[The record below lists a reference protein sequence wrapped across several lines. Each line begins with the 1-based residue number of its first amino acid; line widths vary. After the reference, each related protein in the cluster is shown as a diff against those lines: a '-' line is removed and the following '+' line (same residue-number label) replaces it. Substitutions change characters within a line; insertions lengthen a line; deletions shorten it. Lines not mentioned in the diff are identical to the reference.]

1 MSEQEWSGDFGD
13 KYHARNRVDWRKRIK
28 FWSQIL
34 ELTGARSV
42 WEWGCG
48 PGWNL
53 SAIQAGADWP
63 VFCVGTEC
71 NPTAINQAQMAALS
85 VDQFGLDDEDVC
97 ELVCTVGALIHVDPE
112 TVQDVMRM
120 LVDHSSDYV
129 LCVEYES
136 PKPRPIKYRGRENML
151 WAQPFARMY
160 EGMGLKMVMQADAGE
175 GFDDCTATLLRK
187 P

>member
-1 MSEQEWSGDFGD
+1 MSEQEWSSDFGD

-28 FWSQIL
+28 FWQQIL
-34 ELTGARSV
+34 DLTGARSV

-53 SAIQAGADWP
+53 SAIKAGADWP
-63 VFCVGTEC
+63 VEVYGTEC
-71 NPTAINQAQMAALS
+71 NESAVEQALS
-85 VDQFGLDDEDVC
+85 AGLNVIYVPGPGETF

-136 PKPRPIKYRGRENML
+136 TDVRPIEYRGRENML

-160 EGMGLKMVMQADAGE
+160 ESMGLKMVMQADAGE